1 LTSAAKLKSSAQ
13 FGLNVCSF
21 LRYRF
26 PLYFCTSMEDLKN
39 NLLGLQLPTDPRWVN
54 IAQMN
59 IEDILVDHAYCEQKA
74 ASSCISLIVQY
85 PDKRELVD
93 MMTPVVAEEWS
104 HFERVI
110 EQLNKRGMSFGKMRK
125 DEYVVR
131 LSKVLKKG
139 GSREQQLVEKLLM
152 NALIEARSCERF
164 KLLSQNIEDEEL
176 QKFYYELMIS
186 EASHY
191 KNFLALAKTY
201 MPEDYVQARWKEFL
215 VEEAEILRTLEVRGD
230 RMH

>member
-1 LTSAAKLKSSAQ
+1 
-13 FGLNVCSF
+13 
-21 LRYRF
+21 
-26 PLYFCTSMEDLKN
+26 MENLKN
-39 NLLGLQLPTDPRWVN
+39 NLLGLQLPTDPRWVD
-54 IAQMN
+54 IATMN

-85 PDKRELVD
+85 PDKTDLVA

-110 EQLNKRGMSFGKMRK
+110 EQLTRRGMALGKMRK
-125 DEYVVR
+125 DEYVAR
-131 LSKVLKKG
+131 LSKVPKKG

-164 KLLSQNIEDEEL
+164 KILSQNIEDEEL

-186 EASHY
+186 EAGHY

-201 MPEDYVQARWKEFL
+201 MLEDYVTERWRAFL
-215 VEEAEILRTLEVRGD
+215 EAEAKIINTLELRGD

>member
-1 LTSAAKLKSSAQ
+1 
-13 FGLNVCSF
+13 
-21 LRYRF
+21 
-26 PLYFCTSMEDLKN
+26 MEELKN
-39 NLLGLQLPTDPRWVN
+39 NLLGLQLPTDPRWVD

-85 PDKRELVD
+85 PDKKELVD

-110 EQLNKRGMSFGKMRK
+110 EQLNKRGMTFGKMRK
-125 DEYVVR
+125 DEYVIR
-131 LSKVLKKG
+131 LSQILKKG

-176 QKFYYELMIS
+176 QKFYYELMVS
-186 EASHY
+186 EAGHY
-191 KNFLALAKTY
+191 KNFLSLAKTY
-201 MPEDYVQARWKEFL
+201 MPEDYVQERWKEFL
-215 VEEAEILRTLEVRGD
+215 VAEADILSTLEVRGD